1 MEIRNRKFAKIYGFK
16 FAGAVFLKCVTQAW
30 CWIVEQHL
38 PFSNNEILTW
48 ISWHCVLQHLIYV
61 YHRSR
66 EFVLRLS
73 WEACENICGNKKQ
86 INDKSTK
93 AITNAAFKWYS
104 FYRNLSFAAD
114 KNIIFRFI
122 TVWNL
127 TLKVELIYL
136 LHLWLDLDYPKR
148 CKTVLAIIC
157 YLLFAYV
164 LISHTPFPSA
174 PPPHLFCAVS
184 EQNNL
189 YWKIK

>member
-1 MEIRNRKFAKIYGFK
+1 MRIIAFN
-16 FAGAVFLKCVTQAW
+16 LC
-30 CWIVEQHL
+30 L
-38 PFSNNEILTW
+38 SNKQN
-48 ISWHCVLQHLIYV
+48 
-61 YHRSR
+61 RSR

-174 PPPHLFCAVS
+174 PPPPLILRS
-184 EQNNL
+184 EWAKQFILEN
-189 YWKIK
+189 KIKGQRLEMFMSTYHSQS